1 MVTILV
7 NSPYKWKLLSSTL
20 LKFAGEFG
28 FLGRTPSCLDILTT
42 ADIKL
47 ASLSDFRIGL
57 WVARLID

>member
-7 NSPYKWKLLSSTL
+7 NSPYRWKLLSSTL
-20 LKFAGEFG
+20 FFLG
-28 FLGRTPSCLDILTT
+28 FLGRMPSCLDILTT

-47 ASLSDFRIGL
+47 AGLSDFRIGL

>member
-47 ASLSDFRIGL
+47 AGLSDF
-57 WVARLID
+57 